1 MISLEQSMTFNC
13 SFDNKEL
20 IVILYNGVVV
30 IDITEDELCRVI

>member
-20 IVILYNGVVV
+20 IVILYNGVV